1 MEQITASEL
10 RLKLSANEKIIIV
23 DVREKWEYAEVQL
36 HPSTR
41 NHPLG
46 SFPQQL
52 EAMTDLKDIAFVVH
66 CRTGV
71 RSNQAQKFL
80 LKNGFTKVINLVGGI
95 DGYLAE

>member
-1 MEQITASEL
+1 MEQITAAEL
-10 RLKLSANEKIIIV
+10 RSKLAAKEEIIII
-23 DVREKWEYAEVQL
+23 DVREKWEYEEVQL

-46 SFPQQL
+46 SIPHQL
-52 EAMTDLKDIAFVVH
+52 EAINYLKDVAFVVH

-80 LKNGFTKVINLVGGI
+80 IKNGFTKVINLVGGI
-95 DGYLAE
+95 DGYLV